1 MGDGLVP
8 KQMKRKNHIFFFPE
22 RLSDPTLIRQKSL
35 RPVSLNLHPPLFV
48 REASILLSPVS
59 RLNPA
64 IQTAGKFPSSMDRR
78 QKLPEQVFLFTHPDN
93 NGIDSAQKP
102 KAPVDSDDTELLFV
116 MAGNVDRH
124 PPDSATPSF
133 R

>member
-35 RPVSLNLHPPLFV
+35 RPVSLNLHPPAL
-48 REASILLSPVS
+48 RSRSEYSSLSRITIESRDPDRRKIPV
-59 RLNPA
+59 LNG
-64 IQTAGKFPSSMDRR
+64 QTA
-78 QKLPEQVFLFTHPDN
+78 KLPEQVFLFTHPDN